1 MEGERTRPVSAC
13 LMALSLFVTCLAL
26 VPTRN
31 ALAGSSGSIQALPDS
46 NGIRVVA
53 REIELYFNKTNG
65 GEITEYF
72 DLVVDPSRSRNL
84 ANIRWKPWE
93 NLLPLFT
100 SLFYKPPNVTLVLST
115 GGDPSAKLSLIGNTS
130 EYAIIQSSSRI
141 MDKSGQILK
150 DVNGNAV
157 YVNSTW
163 IIRDTGL
170 ISVQRAFLAPN
181 PTALSP
187 GWRWYPFYLTR
198 TATSAYSFT
207 FHMFNT
213 TYTNSAIVNPTIYK
227 DAFNMFQPIPN
238 DTRHVFGVALPFS
251 NASVGGDGTH
261 NILIA
266 YKYDEMIN
274 ADQWK
279 SDNYYSTRNNITE
292 AGAVYEFSQ
301 PTSMSVHT
309 YHLLVN
315 FTHQAVDGEVL
326 QSFADYYAQNPSI
339 ALPMECST
347 ASNKD
352 LYKPGDY
359 YAFYVSG
366 ISHYRLTRLI
376 GRLTVTSSSDKIM
389 YKQQYG
395 PANTAAGQTFNLTLL
410 TGVVAPLPDTY
421 TVLFEILSQSGIVV
435 SSSSKMIVVATP

>member
-1 MEGERTRPVSAC
+1 MKPASAC
-13 LMALSLFVTCLAL
+13 VIALSLFITCLAL
-26 VPTRN
+26 PPAKN

-53 REIELYFNKTNG
+53 REVELYFNKTNG

-72 DLVVDPSRSRNL
+72 DLVLDPSRSRNL
-84 ANIRWKPWE
+84 ANIRWSPWE

-100 SLFYKPPNVTLVLST
+100 SLFYRAPEYALVMST
-115 GGDPSAKLSLIGNTS
+115 GGDPDAKLSMIGNTS
-130 EYAIIQSSSRI
+130 EYVILQSSSRI
-141 MDKSGQILK
+141 MSKSGSILK
-150 DVNGNAV
+150 DINGNAV

-163 IIRDTGL
+163 IVRDTGL

-181 PTALSP
+181 PTNLST

-198 TATSAYSFT
+198 TATTAYSLT

-213 TYTNSAIVNPTIYK
+213 TYTHSAIVNPKIYK
-227 DAFNMFQPIPN
+227 DSFSMFQPIPN
-238 DTRHVFGVALPFS
+238 DTRHVFGVAFPFS

-266 YKYDEMIN
+266 YKYDEMIE

-279 SDNYYSTRNNITE
+279 SDNCYSTRSNITE
-292 AGAVYEFSQ
+292 GGAVYEFSQ
-301 PTSMSVHT
+301 PTNISTHT
-309 YHLLVN
+309 YHMLVN
-315 FTHQAVDGEVL
+315 FTHQAVDGEAL
-326 QSFADYYAQNPSI
+326 QSFADYYAQDPSI
-339 ALPMECST
+339 AVPIECST
-347 ASNKD
+347 ATSKD

-359 YAFYVSG
+359 YAFHALG

-376 GRLTVTSSSDKIM
+376 GRLTVTSSSNKVM

-410 TGVVAPLPDTY
+410 TGTVAPLPDTY
-421 TVLFEILSQSGIVV
+421 TVLFEILSQSGIAL
-435 SSSSKMIVVATP
+435 SSSSKTIIVATP